1 MLEALGVDNLPFGN
15 NVVLTGPAGV
25 GKSVFC
31 NNLTS
36 ECLKNGINVIY
47 ATLDVAPSDVR
58 ARISTVCPEE
68 GGLKGITFVDGYSWL
83 IGEVHETH
91 HVSHLSNLNDLSV
104 RIFNAMNEQEKQPYV
119 LVFDSISTLFVYN
132 AENEIIRFM
141 QVNMARVKHS
151 NSLGFWAVLENTHSS
166 AFCNFLRN
174 MADGIIEMRF
184 EEDSELKRFMR
195 VHTLKGCIHKTNW
208 FPFNIRERGRLTVGS
223 S

>member
-1 MLEALGVDNLPFGN
+1 MLKALGLDDLSFGN
-15 NVVLTGPAGV
+15 NIILTGPAGV

-36 ECLKNGINVIY
+36 ECLKQGINVIY
-47 ATLDVAPSDVR
+47 ATLDIAPNDVR
-58 ARISTVCPEE
+58 AQISTERPEE
-68 GGLKGITFVDGYSWL
+68 GDLKSITFIDGYSWL

-104 RIFNAMNEQEKQPYV
+104 RIFNAMNEQQKQLHI

-141 QVNMARVKHS
+141 QVNMARIKHS
-151 NSLGFWAVLENTHSS
+151 SSLGFWTVVEGTHSL
-166 AFCNFLRN
+166 AFYNFLRN
-174 MADGIIEMRF
+174 MADGIIEMKF

-195 VHTLKGCIHKTNW
+195 VHTLKGYSHKTNW
-208 FPFNIRERGRLTVGS
+208 FSFKIRERGKLTVGS